1 MSEAAETSTAGPAPA
16 TATTTTTTAT
26 TTTTTATVTAGAPA
40 PPPPAAPDAKPKS
53 PVSTAVPGAAVGE
66 AAPGA
71 AAAAAAATTTTAVAE
86 TEKKVLATKVLGTVK
101 WFNVRNGYGFINRND
116 TKEDVFVHQTAI
128 KKNNPRKYL
137 RSVGDGETVEFDVV
151 EGEKGAEAANV
162 TGPDGV
168 PVEGSRYAADRRRYR
183 RGYFGRRRGPPR
195 SGGEGEIKDGVT
207 EGGQLHQQVH
217 RNPTYRPRYR
227 RGPPRPRP
235 APVAGEAENK
245 ENHHEANAL
254 SQQPL
259 RRGYRRPYNYR
270 RRPRPPNAPAQDGK
284 ETKVTETP
292 AENPAPVTEQSGAE

>member
-1 MSEAAETSTAGPAPA
+1 MSEAPETSAASPAPA
-16 TATTTTTTAT
+16 
-26 TTTTTATVTAGAPA
+26 A
-40 PPPPAAPDAKPKS
+40 PPVPAAAAAPPAPAAPDAAPKS
-53 PVSTAVPGAAVGE
+53 AASAAAPGAAVAE

-71 AAAAAAATTTTAVAE
+71 AAAPTTAAAE
-86 TEKKVLATKVLGTVK
+86 PEKKVLATKVLGTVK

-207 EGGQLHQQVH
+207 EGGQLQQVH

-235 APVAGEAENK
+235 APVTGEAENK
-245 ENHHEANAL
+245 ENHHEANAM

-270 RRPRPPNAPAQDGK
+270 RRPRPASAPAQEGK

>member
-1 MSEAAETSTAGPAPA
+1 MSEAEETSTASPAPV
-16 TATTTTTTAT
+16 TTAT
-26 TTTTTATVTAGAPA
+26 TTAAAAAAAPA
-40 PPPPAAPDAKPKS
+40 PAALGAAAPPSSTAPDAKPKS
-53 PVSTAVPGAAVGE
+53 PVSATAPGAVVGE
-66 AAPGA
+66 A
-71 AAAAAAATTTTAVAE
+71 AAAAAGSTTTTAAAE

-207 EGGQLHQQVH
+207 EGGQLNQQVH

-235 APVAGEAENK
+235 APMAGEAENK
-245 ENHHEANAL
+245 ENHNEANAM